1 VSHARRRPPR
11 SWHLYQGAPGTAD
24 MDDETVEIDA
34 ERFEESFETYAAIGA
49 TEAGGLHR
57 LALSEADREARD
69 LFVSDLEDLG
79 LDVRIDELGNVFGRR
94 PGRDPDAAPVL
105 IGSHLDSQ
113 PYGGRYDGQLGVL
126 TALETVRAFEDAGIE
141 TERPVEVVNWTNEEG
156 SRFQPS
162 MMGSGAWAGVH
173 DVEETLV
180 TTDRDGESVADA
192 LAAIGYDGDAPCEPP
207 ETGVHACLELH
218 VEQGPTLD
226 DSGLSVGVVDGV
238 FGLAWCR
245 VTIDGEADHAG
256 PTPMHTRRDA
266 LAAAA
271 DAVSEINRLPARLA
285 PDAVATV
292 GEMGVEPDSVNVIP
306 SRATF
311 TVDVRSYDDDAI
323 DRGLA
328 AIRSELDAA
337 CDRHGVEYDLE
348 PINRTHPLSFSETV
362 RDAADR
368 AVEATGVDAT
378 HLLSG
383 AGHDAQ
389 HLASIADAGMLFV
402 PSVDGRTHVESEFTA
417 WNDCAAGA
425 RVYAN
430 TALELATAD

>member
-1 VSHARRRPPR
+1 
-11 SWHLYQGAPGTAD
+11 
-24 MDDETVEIDA
+24 MDEDATVAVDA
-34 ERFEESFETYAAIGA
+34 ARFEESVETYSAIGE
-49 TEAGGLHR
+49 TDDGGLHR
-57 LALSEADREARD
+57 LALSAADREARD
-69 LFVSDLEDLG
+69 RFVSDLEALG
-79 LDVRIDELGNVFGRR
+79 LDVRIDEVGNVFGRR

-113 PYGGRYDGQLGVL
+113 PYGGRFDGQLGVL
-126 TALETVRAFEDAGIE
+126 TALETVRALADAGIE
-141 TERPVEVVNWTNEEG
+141 TDRPIEIVNWTNEEG

-173 DVEETLV
+173 DVEETLA
-180 TTDRDGESVADA
+180 TTDRDGVSVADA
-192 LAAIGYDGDAPCEPP
+192 LAEIGYDGDAPCEPP
-207 ETGVHACLELH
+207 ATGVAANLELH

-226 DSGLSVGVVDGV
+226 DAGLPVGVVDGV
-238 FGLAWCR
+238 FGLAWRR

-256 PTPMHTRRDA
+256 PTPMHTRHDA

-271 DAVSEINRLPARLA
+271 DAVSEINRLPGRIG
-285 PDAVATV
+285 PDVVATV
-292 GEMGVEPDSVNVIP
+292 GEMSVVPDSVNVIP

-323 DRGLA
+323 EAALA
-328 AIRSELDAA
+328 AVRSELDAA
-337 CDRHGVEYDLE
+337 CERHGVSYEVE
-348 PINRTHPLSFSETV
+348 PINRTHPLAFSETV

-368 AVEATGVDAT
+368 AVDATGVPAT

-389 HLASIADAGMLFV
+389 HLAAITDSGMLFV
-402 PSVDGRTHVESEFTA
+402 PSVDGRTHVESEFTEWA
-417 WNDCAAGA
+417 DCVAGA

-430 TALELATAD
+430 TALALARTD